1 MKTDFQIM
9 FKKIAIYDFF
19 ISLVFTAV
27 IYFIAKSYALIFLLG
42 VIIALTSFYINGITV
57 EYSLSNKNK
66 KNTGV
71 IILGF
76 FIRVF
81 LVAVI
86 GFLIGRNNIFNI
98 ITYILG
104 YSSQFISLVFYGIN
118 NKNIEGK

>member
-19 ISLVFTAV
+19 ISLLFTAV